1 MAQNS
6 EDGQIGGDLEKQE
19 KIELKRALDHVSEML
34 QNTIVEKD
42 QLSKLFND
50 FKAHFQS
57 IKNQCSGYQ
66 NKLVDEITARKG
78 LE

>member
-42 QLSKLFND
+42 
-50 FKAHFQS
+50 
-57 IKNQCSGYQ
+57 
-66 NKLVDEITARKG
+66 
-78 LE
+78 